1 MRHRW
6 CRVRAGFAALV
17 GAANGSEWFG
27 EATSSDCRDEGV
39 SRSLLTF
46 VAAHPDASCALAL
59 EDAVGHPSAVPHRPW
74 DYYRRQR
81 DPLVVIVSASCGK
94 RELGD
99 CLLEQ
104 VQDGPDESVV
114 PLRADN
120 EALTAEC
127 LWEAQGLPARV
138 VVHGVAEYLVALRGL
153 CPPWAGWLS
162 GSAGFVCALSP
173 PWWALFLL
181 ELARGQLSQAGLP

>member
-1 MRHRW
+1 M
-6 CRVRAGFAALV
+6 
-17 GAANGSEWFG
+17 S
-27 EATSSDCRDEGV
+27 T
-39 SRSLLTF
+39 
-46 VAAHPDASCALAL
+46 
-59 EDAVGHPSAVPHRPW
+59 
-74 DYYRRQR
+74 
-81 DPLVVIVSASCGK
+81 SCGK
-94 RELGD
+94 RVLGD

-104 VQDGPDESVV
+104 VQDGPDESVI

-138 VVHGVAEYLVALRGL
+138 VVHGVAEYLVALRDL